1 MAEEHELEG
10 RKHRL
15 EAISRRLFLQGVV
28 AGSAGSIAIAG
39 WAGAMGPTAG
49 MAAHVAALKTL
60 KTLTAEQ
67 GRMLTAVLNRII
79 PPNSTLPGAGD
90 LGLISFMDTLLDKA
104 PHLREPVLG
113 VLAALPDGAGTAA
126 FSDDKLDE
134 LLHRFEHDQKASFN
148 ILLHATY
155 TGYYSHP
162 LILEALGAE
171 SDQQAELSLERF
183 DRRDLDAFSEDLA

>member
-1 MAEEHELEG
+1 
-10 RKHRL
+10 
-15 EAISRRLFLQGVV
+15 
-28 AGSAGSIAIAG
+28 
-39 WAGAMGPTAG
+39 
-49 MAAHVAALKTL
+49 MAAHMAALKTL

-113 VLAALPDGAGTAA
+113 VLAALPAGAGTAA

-134 LLHRFEHDQKASFN
+134 LLHRFEHDQKASFD

-183 DRRDLDAFSEDLA
+183 DRRHLDAFSEDLA

>member
-10 RKHRL
+10 RKRRL

-28 AGSAGSIAIAG
+28 AGSAGSVAIAG
-39 WAGAMGPTAG
+39 WAGATGPTSG
-49 MAAHVAALKTL
+49 MAAHMAALKTL

-113 VLAALPDGAGTAA
+113 VLAALPAGAGTAA

-134 LLHRFEHDQKASFN
+134 LLHRFEHDQKASFD

-183 DRRDLDAFSEDLA
+183 DRRHLDAFSEDLA